1 MCALVNNQC
10 FFFFL
15 QIKSLD
21 FRTEKK
27 EGADDIVGKIISDQ
41 NENNGTDVWITIPE
55 PAEPN
60 LAIVYYNFKFKM
72 QHAENSLKQ
81 CET

>member
-1 MCALVNNQC
+1 M
-10 FFFFL
+10 
-15 QIKSLD
+15 
-21 FRTEKK
+21 
-27 EGADDIVGKIISDQ
+27 GKIISDQ